1 MKRQWKTVMVTIF
14 AAVMAPFWQTVWA
27 LNLDIDKVIPQNGL
41 GDTIDE
47 ARARDEILRFRET
60 GAVVC
65 ALAALT
71 CVFLLAMSIVKLG
84 ASGGNDMQR
93 RRAIVGIATTSTAIA
108 LLGGLGVYLGF
119 LWEFL

>member
-1 MKRQWKTVMVTIF
+1 MTRFQ
-14 AAVMAPFWQTVWA
+14 QTAWA
-27 LNLDIDKVIPQNGL
+27 LNFDIEKIIPQSGL
-41 GDTIDE
+41 GDTLDE
-47 ARARDEILRFRET
+47 ARARDEILRFREI
-60 GAVVC
+60 GVVVC

-84 ASGGNDMQR
+84 ASGDNDMQR